1 MTAVKKLFYICGKAL
16 SQLWKSFT
24 TTVLKL
30 LSRMIYMTNQ
40 REMNKKLGRTVVGGR
55 RGEVKKINFVG
66 LRSGKCLVNDYL
78 C

>member
-1 MTAVKKLFYICGKAL
+1 MTAVKKLFDICGKAL

-40 REMNKKLGRTVVGGR
+40 REMNKKLGRTAVGGR
-55 RGEVKKINFVG
+55 RGEMKKINFVG
-66 LRSGKCLVNDYL
+66 FG
-78 C
+78 